1 MFVVIAI
8 IATIAGLLVLALLAL
23 AVLRARRKPP
33 LVSVV
38 LLRSAKPALSKEQLV
53 DAYRRAYDAEPRVE
67 PLTLDEHCTG
77 YLFIPHDGPPVAII
91 SAGRPYMTPEEASE
105 AAAKLEHPAARKA
118 MTAHAGWY
126 GVDAFGIP
134 AGIKPD
140 ELAIIHAYIGRL
152 AAELVDDQTLL
163 LYLPARARIGEVLP
177 ETVTLLRKGKIGE
190 VFADDS
196 LHAPIINVDTS
207 DAAIEKTK
215 EEARRRLPECIG
227 AFEAGRASM
236 AMVKAQFDASVDGKT
251 GNEYIWLMLKSVEA
265 DGITG
270 TLANP
275 PLDKAIGRK
284 GDTVKVPIDR
294 IMDWAY
300 IDEHKNPHGLIVEK
314 LLMAKR

>member
-1 MFVVIAI
+1 MWYIVGAIVV
-8 IATIAGLLVLALLAL
+8 LLALALLAIL
-23 AVLRARRKPP
+23 VLRARRRPP

-53 DAYRRAYDAEPRVE
+53 NAYRRAYDAEPRVE
-67 PLTLDEHCTG
+67 PLTLDEHSTG

-91 SAGRPYMTPEEASE
+91 SAGRPYMTPEEASD

-118 MTAHAGWY
+118 MTGHVGWY

-134 AGIKPD
+134 AGTKPD
-140 ELAIIHAYIGRL
+140 ELALVHAYIGRL
-152 AAELVDDQTLL
+152 AAELIDDQTLL
-163 LYLPARARIGEVLP
+163 LYLPARERIGEVLP
-177 ETVTLLRKGKIGE
+177 ETVKLLRKGKIGE

-196 LHAPIINVDTS
+196 LHAPIIHVDTS
-207 DAAIEKTK
+207 DAAIEKAK
-215 EEARRRLPECIG
+215 EEARRRLPECIT
-227 AFEAGRASM
+227 AFEGGRTSM

-265 DGITG
+265 DGVVG

-275 PLDKAIGRK
+275 PLDPKIGRK
-284 GDTVKVPIDR
+284 GDTLKVSIDR

-314 LLMAKR
+314 ILMAKR